1 MYIPEYYDNLNWR
14 RVMSK
19 FLSDW
24 TPSTAAIDVVK
35 LNGIDD
41 EHIQKTVDYLK
52 NETELDNID
61 DLDGYDNWNSFFII
75 FCIKAHKNTSQ

>member
-1 MYIPEYYDNLNWR
+1 
-14 RVMSK
+14 MSK
-19 FLSDW
+19 LLSEW

-41 EHIQKTVDYLK
+41 EHIQKTVSYLK
-52 NETELDNID
+52 NETQLNNID

-75 FCIKAHKNTSQ
+75 FCIKAHKNTSSQ